1 MLLVALITMAW
12 IVALTIWEGIFGS
25 VVIYDT
31 S

>member
-25 VVIYDT
+25 VIVDYT
-31 S
+31 T

>member
-12 IVALTIWEGIFGS
+12 IVALTTWEGIFGS
-25 VVIYDT
+25 VVVDDT